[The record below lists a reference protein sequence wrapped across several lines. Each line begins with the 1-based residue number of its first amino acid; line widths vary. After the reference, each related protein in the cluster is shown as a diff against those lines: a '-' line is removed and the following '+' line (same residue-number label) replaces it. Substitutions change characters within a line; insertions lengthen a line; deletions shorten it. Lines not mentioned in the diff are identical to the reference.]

1 VLIADDDADTRII
14 FTEYLRM
21 MGCATFSAS
30 DGRAAVDK
38 ARDLCPDV
46 IIMDLAMPWLDG
58 WEAIREI
65 RGSSW
70 TQRIPI
76 IAVSAV
82 PLSRDAAF
90 EAGCDAYLSK
100 PCTPDVLW
108 AQIRALVRR

>member
-1 VLIADDDADTRII
+1 
-14 FTEYLRM
+14 
-21 MGCATFSAS
+21 MGCVTFSAP
-30 DGRAAVDK
+30 DGREAVDK

-46 IIMDLAMPWLDG
+46 IVMDLAMPWVDG

-65 RGSSW
+65 RASSW

-76 IAVSAV
+76 IAISAV
-82 PLSRDAAF
+82 PMSRDAAF

-108 AQIRALVRR
+108 SQIRTLLRLPD